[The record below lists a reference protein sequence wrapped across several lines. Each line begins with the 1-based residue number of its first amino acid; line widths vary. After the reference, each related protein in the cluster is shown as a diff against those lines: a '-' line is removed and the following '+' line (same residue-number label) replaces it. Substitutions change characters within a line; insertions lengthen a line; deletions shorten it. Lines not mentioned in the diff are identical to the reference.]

1 MTTRQMKLHFTVLDV
16 NEYKPVFSNE
26 TDKKIYIKENL
37 SVGDVIVNLK
47 ATDADINSTV
57 SLDL

>member
-16 NEYKPVFSNE
+16 NEHKPVFSNE

-37 SVGDVIVNLK
+37 SVDDVVVKLK
-47 ATDADINSTV
+47 ATDADINSKV
-57 SLDL
+57 SLNL

>member
-1 MTTRQMKLHFTVLDV
+1 MKMYFTVLDV

-37 SVGDVIVNLK
+37 SVDDVVVKLK

-57 SLDL
+57 SLI